1 VTLIAPTVL
10 RDVIPRSPV
19 FTTGDVVA
27 ATGATPDIASRA
39 LSRLARRGLITR
51 LVRGLWGA
59 TQHPDFS
66 PYAVVP
72 FLLARAANRGRDAPQ
87 GYVSFISALH
97 LHGML
102 SQIPGAIHVAVS
114 EQRAAM
120 RTPAGEYRFHR
131 LQPELLGGHQA
142 GDPYGRFE
150 LATPTKAIF
159 DTLYLSARR
168 GRQFGRLPEL
178 ELPRTVTDR
187 EMQQWIQRI
196 GSDPLRA
203 AVGQRWAQ
211 LRAQHLRA
219 RGRHS
224 GGAAKPVSHRS
235 AGR

>member
-1 VTLIAPTVL
+1 MTLIAPVVL
-10 RDVIPRSPV
+10 RDMIPRSPV

-27 ATGATPDIASRA
+27 ATGATADTTSRA
-39 LSRLARRGLITR
+39 LSRLAQRGLITR

-59 TQHPDFS
+59 TRHPDFS

-72 FLLARAANRGRDAPQ
+72 FLLARAANGSRDAPE

-114 EQRAAM
+114 EQRAAV
-120 RTPAGEYRFHR
+120 RTPTGVYLFHR
-131 LQPELLGGHQA
+131 MQPELLGGHHA
-142 GDPYGRFE
+142 GDAYGRFE
-150 LATPTKAIF
+150 LATPTKALF

-168 GRQFGRLPEL
+168 GRQFSRLPEL

-187 EMQQWIQRI
+187 EMQRWIQRI
-196 GSDPLRA
+196 RSDPLRG
-203 AVGQRWAQ
+203 AVEGRWGQ
-211 LRAQHLRA
+211 LRARHLRG
-219 RGRHS
+219 RGRRS
-224 GGAAKPVSHRS
+224 DRAAKGVNRRS